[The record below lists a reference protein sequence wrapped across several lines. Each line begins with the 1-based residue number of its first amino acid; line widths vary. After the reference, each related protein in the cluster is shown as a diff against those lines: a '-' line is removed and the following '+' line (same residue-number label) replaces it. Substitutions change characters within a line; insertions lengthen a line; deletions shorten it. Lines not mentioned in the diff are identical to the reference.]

1 MNIQI
6 LRDVFQKNSDRE
18 AMVWNDQIYY
28 YKNLLQK
35 LDYWG
40 QFLEEYNIMSGT
52 VVALQADFS
61 PNAAAL
67 MLAIVE
73 RNAIIVP
80 LTKSVD
86 AKKDEFLEIAQC
98 EIEIILSESDGVTV
112 RHRKKI
118 VNYHEY
124 YLTLRAR
131 NHAGLVLF
139 SSGSTGKSKAAVHDF
154 EYILEKFIVPRKSL
168 RTISFL
174 LYDHIGGVNTMLHT
188 FYNAGCLITVVERT
202 PEAVARA
209 IEKYNV
215 DLLPTS
221 PTFLRLLLLSD
232 SVKKYNLQSLQL
244 ITYGTEPMS
253 ESTLQQLHETFPS
266 VKIQQTYGLS
276 ELGILRSKSKDS
288 GSLWVKIGGEGFET
302 RIVDNILQIKSQS
315 AMLGYLNAPAPFTD
329 DGWFITGDLVEVDG
343 EYIKI
348 LGRKSELIN
357 VGGQKVYPAEVE
369 TVIEELPEII
379 SATVFG
385 EDNAITGKIV
395 CARVQL
401 NNDIS
406 ESQRELTKRIR
417 LYCQKK
423 LEPFKVPMRIDF
435 IETDNYNERFKK
447 LRASSYN

>member
-6 LRDVFQKNSDRE
+6 LRDLFQKNSDRE
-18 AMVWNDQIYY
+18 AVVWNDHIYHY
-28 YKNLLQK
+28 DELLQK

-40 QFLEEYNIMSGT
+40 HFLDEHEIVSGS

-67 MLAIVE
+67 MLALVE
-73 RNAIIVP
+73 RKMIIVP
-80 LTKSVD
+80 LTKSVA
-86 AKKDEFLEIAQC
+86 AKKEEFLEIAQC
-98 EIEIILSESDGVTV
+98 EIEITLSELDDVTINHFENV
-112 RHRKKI
+112 S
-118 VNYHEY
+118 NNHEH
-124 YLTLRAR
+124 YLTLRTR
-131 NHAGLVLF
+131 NHSGLVLF

-154 EYILEKFIVPRKSL
+154 EFILEKFTVPRKPL

-174 LYDHIGGVNTMLHT
+174 LYDHIGGINTMLHT
-188 FYNAGCLITVVERT
+188 FYNGGCLITVSERT
-202 PEAVARA
+202 PDAVAKT

-221 PTFLRLLLLSD
+221 PTFLRLLLISD
-232 SVKKYNLQSLQL
+232 TVKKYSFQSLQL
-244 ITYGTEPMS
+244 ITYGTEPMP
-253 ESTLQQLHETFPS
+253 ESTLQQLHETFPNI
-266 VKIQQTYGLS
+266 KIQQTYGLS

-288 GSLWVKIGGEGFET
+288 DSLWVKIGGEGFET
-302 RIVDNILQIKSQS
+302 RVVDNILQIKSKS

-329 DGWFITGDLVEVDG
+329 DGWFVTGDMVEVDG

-369 TVIEELPEII
+369 AVIEELPEII

-401 NNDIS
+401 SNNIS
-406 ESQRELTKRIR
+406 ESQRELTKHIR
-417 LYCQKK
+417 QHCKK
-423 LEPFKVPMRIDF
+423 HLESFKIPMRIDF
-435 IETDNYNERFKK
+435 IETNNHSERFKK
-447 LRASSYN
+447 LRAAC